1 MQGKAGVPSIR
12 LQTGALEGEI
22 CPVMAVNEGCGGAVT
37 LCLAGIQE
45 LRGAPRGSEG
55 RRAWTLCTDIMNLG
69 DGSSMGRRC
78 DSVTASGALLLL
90 LLLLLQKKGRREG
103 EEVN

>member
-1 MQGKAGVPSIR
+1 MQAREKAGVPSIR

-37 LCLAGIQE
+37 LRLAGTQE
-45 LRGAPRGSEG
+45 LRGDHEG

-69 DGSSMGRRC
+69 DGWSMGRHC

-90 LLLLLQKKGRREG
+90 QKKEKREDGGRG